1 MLDYIK
7 KNKNI
12 SFEENPFNEVD
23 MGILS
28 QFIYLPYKSDTYVK
42 EYLESIDLDKASDY
56 KERCAFFTKDI
67 LKELKTS
74 TRYNDIFI
82 SDVLDI
88 LDFDKEKQLF
98 ACTYH
103 LGDKHIVT
111 FRGTDKYL
119 MSWKEDLYLSF
130 ENEMPSHKDALD
142 YVKKAIKNYKDIYLN
157 GHSKGG
163 NHALYAAF
171 KLKSKHIK
179 HVYLFDSPGFLDL
192 KRVDNMTLFVP
203 ETSVFG
209 MMMNKRSDMTCVKST
224 APIFMS
230 HLLNS
235 WEVYGNHF
243 KKGSLSGFS
252 KNFHK
257 TNEIWLNKT
266 SRDDREIITEGFFK
280 SLKAEKDAK
289 VTPKMMPSYIM
300 HLFKGIMAIKNLDKS
315 DKEFITENFNIFTES
330 IKLGIKK

>member
-1 MLDYIK
+1 MLNYIK
-7 KNKNI
+7 RNKNV
-12 SFEENPFNEVD
+12 SFKENPFNEVD

-28 QFIYLPYKSDTYVK
+28 QFIYLPFKSDTYLK
-42 EYLESIDLDKASDY
+42 DYLSSIDLSKASDY

-67 LKELKTS
+67 LKELKDS
-74 TRYNDIFI
+74 TRYNDIYI

-103 LGDKHIVT
+103 FGDMHIVT

-130 ENEMPSHKDALD
+130 QNEMPSHKDALE

-209 MMMNKRSDMTCVKST
+209 MMMNKRSDMTCVKAS
-224 APIFMS
+224 APIFLS
-230 HLLNS
+230 HLLYS

-243 KKGSLSGFS
+243 KKGTLSKFS
-252 KNFHK
+252 KNFHRI
-257 TNEIWLNKT
+257 NDIWHNKT
-266 SRDDREIITEGFFK
+266 TSEDREIITEGFFN
-280 SLKAEKDAK
+280 SLKAKKDDK
-289 VTPKMMPSYIM
+289 VSPKMMPSYIM
-300 HLFKGIMAIKNLDKS
+300 HLFKSLIAIKDLDAE
-315 DKEFITENFNIFTES
+315 DKDFISENFNIFTES

>member
-1 MLDYIK
+1 MLNYIK
-7 KNKNI
+7 KNKNV
-12 SFEENPFNEVD
+12 SFKENPFNEVD

-28 QFIYLPYKSDTYVK
+28 QFVYLPFKSDTYLK
-42 EYLESIDLDKASDY
+42 EYLSNIDLSKASDY

-67 LKELKTS
+67 LKELKDS
-74 TRYNDIFI
+74 TRYNDIYI

-103 LGDKHIVT
+103 LEDMHIVT

-130 ENEMPSHKDALD
+130 QNEMPSHKDALE
-142 YVKKAIKNYKDIYLN
+142 YTKAAIKNYKDIYLN

-209 MMMNKRSDMTCVKST
+209 MMMNKRSDMTCVKAS

-230 HLLNS
+230 HLLYS

-243 KKGSLSGFS
+243 KKGALSNFS
-252 KNFHK
+252 KSFHK
-257 TNEIWLNKT
+257 TNEIWLKKT
-266 SRDDREIITEGFFK
+266 RREDRELITEGFFK
-280 SLKAEKDAK
+280 GLKAKKDDKA
-289 VTPKMMPSYIM
+289 TMKMMPSYIM
-300 HLFKGIMAIKNLDKS
+300 HLFKSLIAIKDLDAK
-315 DKEFITENFNIFTES
+315 DKEFISENFNIFKES
-330 IKLGIKK
+330 IKLGIKN